1 MRESDFKYKQKPAYI
16 SFLIMYLLCFGISFL
31 LIYNDPLI
39 SKKIISQ
46 IIAKLGIPRSS
57 FFWNLPYG
65 IIFSLPFLFYGFRRL
80 LWNIMSIYEISSS
93 EFRLLIGSISRKEH
107 FFLASD
113 FDTISLKQNLI
124 ETPFGVGSLILDSK
138 EKGRLIIKGVYNIRT
153 VIEVIRPNLRVSF

>member
-1 MRESDFKYKQKPAYI
+1 MGKSDFNYKHKPAFI
-16 SFLIMYLLCFGISFL
+16 SFLLTYLLCFGISFL
-31 LIYNDPLI
+31 LIYNSLLI
-39 SKKIISQ
+39 SKEIISQ
-46 IIAKLGIPRSS
+46 IIAKLGIPRSNH
-57 FFWNLPYG
+57 FWNLPYG
-65 IIFSLPFLFYGFRRL
+65 IIFSFPFLIYGIRKL

-138 EKGRLIIKGVYNIRT
+138 ERGRLIIRGVYNVRS
-153 VIEVIRPNLRVSF
+153 VIEVIRHNLRISY